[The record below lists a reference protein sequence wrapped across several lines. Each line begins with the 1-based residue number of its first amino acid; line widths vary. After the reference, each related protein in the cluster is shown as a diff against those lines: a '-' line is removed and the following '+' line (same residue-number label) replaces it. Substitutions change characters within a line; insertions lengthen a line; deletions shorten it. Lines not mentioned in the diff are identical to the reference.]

1 MKTFKEFVEEAYLY
15 EMRKEDKVKGKLVA
29 NDGIAA
35 LAQKHEAGLEE
46 IFKMLTH

>member
-1 MKTFKEFVEEAYLY
+1 
-15 EMRKEDKVKGKLVA
+15 VA